1 MTPLDRLTQSFVTMS
16 SNGITQRTSRLDQ
29 YRSEKSISN
38 GTTTL
43 TTMLDTSSSDVEC
56 DNDDL
61 LFTIKKKLTQFWNEP
76 EMITV
81 GDYSRKKKTEDS
93 LV

>member
-1 MTPLDRLTQSFVTMS
+1 M
-16 SNGITQRTSRLDQ
+16 
-29 YRSEKSISN
+29 
-38 GTTTL
+38 

-93 LV
+93 LM